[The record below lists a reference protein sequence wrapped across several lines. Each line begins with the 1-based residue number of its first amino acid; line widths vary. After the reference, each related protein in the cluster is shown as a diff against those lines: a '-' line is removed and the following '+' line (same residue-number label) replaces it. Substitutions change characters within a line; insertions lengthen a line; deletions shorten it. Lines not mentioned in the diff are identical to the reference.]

1 MTVVNMEAKRATY
14 AQLDQHLID
23 SMSAAVDYTEMG
35 IDVAAII
42 EGKPLPESDGLVALR
57 RTLIEAQKRI
67 KQLSPYLEN

>member
-1 MTVVNMEAKRATY
+1 MTVISMEAKRATY

-23 SMSAAVDYTEMG
+23 SMGAAVDYTEMG
-35 IDVAAII
+35 IDVASII

-67 KQLSPYLEN
+67 KQLSPYLES